1 MAQDELECPNSASDL
16 YLASSRDE
24 VEVTRPVMTGD
35 VFPEVAIPGVDVDG
49 LAIVLTHPCSMRL
62 DGVNLVPR
70 LFMASV
76 VPSPDISLEKWKT
89 GHFRVMPLPG
99 LLGKHHEARFED
111 MGLVSS
117 ASLNE
122 SKRMACLTPYGVN
135 LLQQRFIWH
144 LTRFLVPTHSLGEST
159 EAVFEEADLQE
170 EWVAVAADRGEDAI
184 QAAQNFHDRIRS
196 DDDSGIVRQKQLQDP
211 QRRAGLRRQMRDH
224 LRG

>member
-1 MAQDELECPNSASDL
+1 
-16 YLASSRDE
+16 
-24 VEVTRPVMTGD
+24 
-35 VFPEVAIPGVDVDG
+35 
-49 LAIVLTHPCSMRL
+49 MRL

-122 SKRMACLTPYGVN
+122 SNRMACLTPYGVN

-144 LTRFLVPTHSLGEST
+144 LTRFLVPTRSLGEST

-184 QAAQNFHDRIRS
+184 QAAQDFHDWIRS

-211 QRRAGLRRQMRDH
+211 QRRAGLRRQMRGH